1 MTDVIGAQRAQAET
15 VLASLADGMDDAELG
30 RVAGKDA
37 SSASS
42 RNEEAGVLTRY
53 VYRDGSRLRAWRSN
67 TRPGVLVD
75 AVSPAGRLT
84 ASRLVELGQ
93 TDTAPPAS
101 S

>member
-1 MTDVIGAQRAQAET
+1 MAG
-15 VLASLADGMDDAELG
+15 G
-30 RVAGKDA
+30 RMPAG
-37 SSASS
+37 
-42 RNEEAGVLTRY
+42 GVLTRY
-53 VYRDGSRLRAWRSN
+53 AYRDGSRLRARRSN